1 MYDSVFLVESFITI
15 SHKLLILGHKLK
27 QKTGSIELQP
37 LFNESNHLSCDTL
50 YSLKCIN
57 KLTIYFYVLSFIN
70 STNNLIISMRLDL
83 IDYRQFDKL
92 DIIAR
97 QVVEGFLIGLH
108 KSPYHGFSVEFAE
121 YRNFNSGD
129 SIRNVDWKA
138 YAKTRKMYVKKFE
151 EETNLRCQIIID
163 ISSSMLY
170 PKDRTSSPLNKMEF
184 SAIAAAVLSYML
196 RKQRDAAGLTLISDK
211 IEVHTASKTNAAH
224 HQNINNHLYQILT
237 DKSETLKKT
246 NLALCIH
253 QVAELISKR
262 SLVFIFSDFL
272 QNANQVKDV
281 LSSVQHLRH
290 NKHEVVVF
298 HTHHQKEEFDLE
310 FDHRPY

>member
-1 MYDSVFLVESFITI
+1 
-15 SHKLLILGHKLK
+15 
-27 QKTGSIELQP
+27 
-37 LFNESNHLSCDTL
+37 
-50 YSLKCIN
+50 
-57 KLTIYFYVLSFIN
+57 
-70 STNNLIISMRLDL
+70 MRLDV

-121 YRNFNSGD
+121 YRNYNSGD
-129 SIRNVDWKA
+129 SIRSVDWKA

-170 PKDRTSSPLNKMEF
+170 PKNRSSSDLNKLEF
-184 SAIAAAVLSYML
+184 SAIAASVLSYML
-196 RKQRDAAGLTLISDK
+196 RKQRDASGLTLISDK
-211 IEVHTASKTNAAH
+211 IEVHTPSKTNAAH

-237 DKSETLKKT
+237 NESNTTKST

-253 QVAELISKR
+253 QVAELINKR

-272 QNANQVKDV
+272 EESDQVKDV
-281 LSSVQHLRH
+281 LSSVQHLKH

-298 HTHHQKEEFDLE
+298 HVHHKKEEFDLE
-310 FDHRPY
+310 FDHRPYKFIDLESGEQIKLLPHEVKDIFQEKSKAHHHEIRNKFIQYGIDWVDVDINNDFTSVLQTYLIKRRKMRV

>member
-1 MYDSVFLVESFITI
+1 
-15 SHKLLILGHKLK
+15 
-27 QKTGSIELQP
+27 
-37 LFNESNHLSCDTL
+37 
-50 YSLKCIN
+50 
-57 KLTIYFYVLSFIN
+57 
-70 STNNLIISMRLDL
+70 MRLDL

-237 DKSETLKKT
+237 HKSETLKKT

-310 FDHRPY
+310 FDHRPYKFIDLETGEQVKLLPHEVKEVYQQRSQVHYQEIKNKFIQYGIDWVDVDVTKDFTSILQTYLIKRRKMRV